1 MRNVCLIP
9 ARSGSKGLKD
19 KNMAFLNNKPVLQHT
34 IEAALNSNVFAP
46 EDIYLSTDSQE
57 YIENLGDL
65 GITMLYRD
73 PELASDS
80 ATTADVVVDFLAKF
94 DEEVNLVL
102 LQPTS
107 PLRTGVHIKEAFD
120 LYQANNRE
128 NIVVAVS
135 EVDKSPSLMTEF
147 GPNNELKDIVGIDQ
161 GYRRQNFGT
170 LYAPNGAIFITGK
183 TDYLET
189 NSFFTEKTIGYQ
201 MDKKSSID
209 IDDYDDFV
217 KAIGAIFFDY
227 KRREVINY
235 PVYETRFKTMIEAAS
250 QTEKVILGD
259 SRTEPL
265 NIDSFLNLSMGG
277 VTAVTILEL
286 ANQYL
291 DVSAVREVIINLGV
305 NDIIVGY
312 DQEQRYEAY
321 KNLVNLFP
329 NAVIKVCNVFP
340 TIYRPN
346 IDNDL
351 IVELNS
357 YLESIQNVEVINTYD
372 VFEKNGKLDFNLTT
386 DGLHLNTKGNEILKD
401 LITK

>member
-34 IEAALNSNVFAP
+34 IEAALNSNVFAA
-46 EDIYLSTDSQE
+46 EDIFLSTDSQE
-57 YIENLGDL
+57 YIENLGNL
-65 GITMLYRD
+65 GITTLYRD

-107 PLRTGVHIKEAFD
+107 PLRTGLHIKEAFE
-120 LYQANNRE
+120 LYQINNRE

-183 TDYLET
+183 TAYLET

-227 KRREVINY
+227 KRREVLNY
-235 PVYETRFKTMIEAAS
+235 PVYEQRFKTMLETATQSNKI
-250 QTEKVILGD
+250 ILGD

-265 NIDSFLNLSMGG
+265 TIDGFLNLSMGG

-286 ANQYL
+286 ASKYL
-291 DVSAVREVIINLGV
+291 DVNAVNEVILNLGV

-312 DQEQRYEAY
+312 DQTNRFEAY
-321 KNLVNLFP
+321 QKLVGLFP
-329 NAVIKVCNVFP
+329 NASIKVCNVFP

-357 YLESIQNVEVINTYD
+357 YLETFQNVQLINTYD

-386 DGLHLNTKGNEILKD
+386 DGLHLNEKGNEILKN
-401 LITK
+401 LIIK